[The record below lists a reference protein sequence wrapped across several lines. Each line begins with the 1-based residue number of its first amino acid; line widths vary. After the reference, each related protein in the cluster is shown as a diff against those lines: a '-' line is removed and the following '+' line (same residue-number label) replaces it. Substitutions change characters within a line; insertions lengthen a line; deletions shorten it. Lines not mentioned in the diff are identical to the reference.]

1 MTTHP
6 DTLTLYPYLKD
17 SCWVFDDAR
26 TGLKE
31 EAFVLGATD
40 MITRVVNDM
49 SIPNAGQGFALT
61 FAAVPFTG
69 HDVELQWLRADSVDG
84 NWYGGDVVGQRMEA
98 WLCPALLLYFR
109 EPPLRIFI
117 RCDSLPSGVDPIWTP
132 PGGVTG
138 RRFVE
143 APPNIGDVGATHPKA
158 TLQPTITRTGDD
170 SDEDRTQSVRFYV
183 RTKPTLIE
191 VFRTFRTCLEQKM
204 GPLSKGWYED
214 GPDQKPCLYKDQPH
228 LLEKVNKDNVHPEA
242 QQ

>member
-1 MTTHP
+1 MTAHP

-31 EAFVLGATD
+31 EAFVLGATE
-40 MITRVVNDM
+40 MITRVVNDK
-49 SIPNAGQGFALT
+49 SIPNAEQGFALT

-69 HDVELQWLRADSVDG
+69 HDVELRWLRADPVDG

-98 WLCPALLLYFR
+98 WLCPALLLYFC

-138 RRFVE
+138 RRFVDT
-143 APPNIGDVGATHPKA
+143 GDVGATQPKA
-158 TLQPTITRTGDD
+158 ALQPTITRTGDD
-170 SDEDRTQSVRFYV
+170 SNKDPTQSVRFYV

-191 VFRTFRTCLEQKM
+191 VFRTFRTCLEQRM

-214 GPDQKPCLYKDQPH
+214 GPDQKPCLYEDQPH
-228 LLEKVNKDNVHPEA
+228 LLKKVNKDNVHPEA

>member
-26 TGLKE
+26 TDLKE
-31 EAFVLGATD
+31 EAFVLGATE
-40 MITRVVNDM
+40 MITRVVNDK
-49 SIPNAGQGFALT
+49 SIPNAEQGFALT
-61 FAAVPFTG
+61 FAAVPLAG
-69 HDVELQWLRADSVDG
+69 HDVDLRWLRADPVDG

-98 WLCPALLLYFR
+98 WLCPALLLYFQ

-132 PGGVTG
+132 PEGVTG

-143 APPNIGDVGATHPKA
+143 APPNTGDIGATHPKA
-158 TLQPTITRTGDD
+158 ALQPTITRTGDG
-170 SDEDRTQSVRFYV
+170 SDKDPTQPVRFYV

-191 VFRTFRTCLEQKM
+191 GFRAFRKCLEQKI
-204 GPLSKGWYED
+204 GPLSKEWYED
-214 GPDQKPCLYKDQPH
+214 GPDQRPCLYKDQPH
-228 LLEKVNKDNVHPEA
+228 LLEKKNKDNVHPEA
-242 QQ
+242 Q